1 MEGSVVSWPA
11 WKSCEPNQGSGHC
24 GLLATSQQ
32 TENVFGEAHKHV
44 LLLYRKKYAR
54 NGHTLPTH

>member
-1 MEGSVVSWPA
+1 MLWPA